1 MLYVWIGVAGFAG
14 AVARFW
20 LGALIARR
28 RPGPFPWSTFVI
40 NISGS
45 LLLGL
50 LTGLTTARGALPP
63 SYKAVLG
70 AGFLGAYTTFSTWN
84 LETVRLL
91 GTRSNRIATANLV
104 GSTAAGL
111 LAAALGLLIGVKL

>member
-1 MLYVWIGVAGFAG
+1 MLYVLIGVAGFFG

-28 RPGPFPWSTFVI
+28 RPVPFPWGTFAI

-50 LTGLTTARGALPP
+50 LTGLTTIRGTLPP

-91 GTRSNRIATANLV
+91 NTRSYRITAANIA
-104 GSTAAGL
+104 GSTVAGL
-111 LAAALGLLIGVKL
+111 AAAALGVWLGVTL